1 VVDDRQLERRL
12 AELLLQRRGQRGR
25 RRRDVRRRDGAI
37 FAKDLAE
44 ATEVT
49 RERWAQR
56 DAYARMSEF
65 TARWFEQQ
73 L

>member
-1 VVDDRQLERRL
+1 MEKV
-12 AELLLQRRGQRGR
+12 
-25 RRRDVRRRDGAI
+25 
-37 FAKDLAE
+37 FARDLAD

-49 RERWAQR
+49 SERWAAR